1 MLCTFGFFI
10 LRNLLFSFNW
20 MLRVLEK
27 ELHKTII
34 NGWWVHRDGSSFL
47 TWILLCVT
55 VKLPVWQQRAVSV
68 CPLCLPA
75 PSSSAASTAPCWAHG
90 LGLRGTAE
98 MFHTEGTG
106 QAQGGGPA
114 QPQCPGGLRLQHPKW
129 DSAIQVR
136 VWGWTGEFG
145 NGPQWTLSLYKKS
158 QVTEIESN
166 DCTRCNFNKK
176 HFLI

>member
-1 MLCTFGFFI
+1 
-10 LRNLLFSFNW
+10 

-47 TWILLCVT
+47 TWILLCIA
-55 VKLPVWQQRAVSV
+55 VKLPMWSAEGCVCVSSVPACSVQLSSQQSSLLGSWAGAEGHSWNAPHREHRAGSGRG
-68 CPLCLPA
+68 
-75 PSSSAASTAPCWAHG
+75 SS
-90 LGLRGTAE
+90 
-98 MFHTEGTG
+98 
-106 QAQGGGPA
+106 QA
-114 QPQCPGGLRLQHPKW
+114 QCPGGLRLQHPKW

-145 NGPQWTLSLYKKS
+145 NGPQWTLSLCKKS

-166 DCTRCNFNKK
+166 NCTRCNFNKK